1 LLEEK
6 YKSRR
11 KRIIAPRIILDYTQ
25 GIIIIENYMK
35 IIIRWILSALAV
47 IITAYLLPKEAIFIE
62 SFFVALVVAV
72 VLGFL
77 NSMIKP
83 ILIILTLPI
92 QVFTLGLFTLVIN
105 AGLVMLTSGIVSGF
119 YVKSFWWALLFSL
132 ALSLVSAIINRFEP
146 KKESSQE

>member
-1 LLEEK
+1 
-6 YKSRR
+6 
-11 KRIIAPRIILDYTQ
+11 
-25 GIIIIENYMK
+25 MK

-47 IITAYLLPKEAIFIE
+47 IITAYLLPKEAIFVQ

-72 VLGFL
+72 VLGFF

-92 QVFTLGLFTLVIN
+92 QIFTLGLFTLVIN
-105 AGLVMLTSGIVSGF
+105 AGLVMLTSSLVSGF

-132 ALSLVSAIINRFEP
+132 VLSLVGAIINRFEP
-146 KKESSQE
+146 KKDLERE